1 MDFPVVEQNITF
13 KLSEKYK
20 NCILAKKQIGKQ
32 INTKSLL
39 FVGTSADSEQMD
51 GVTLQVVRGRANL
64 FAYYPVW
71 HLRTLN
77 PRIILLGSQDY
88 KGRALPPKNKIKTF
102 AIRRWIIIGI

>member
-1 MDFPVVEQNITF
+1 MDFPVVEQNITL

-51 GVTLQVVRGRANL
+51 GVTLQVVQGRANL
-64 FAYYPVW
+64 FAYYPV
-71 HLRTLN
+71 
-77 PRIILLGSQDY
+77 
-88 KGRALPPKNKIKTF
+88 
-102 AIRRWIIIGI
+102 